1 MDYTQLG
8 RTGLRVSV
16 AGLGCGGSS
25 RLGLG
30 QGRSDSEAAAIV
42 RAAFDQ
48 GVNILDT
55 AMGYGTERAVGMAL
69 ADLPRDEVV
78 VCTKSQVVEDGQQIE
93 ADALRANLDASLR
106 ALGVDHV
113 DVYML
118 HAVRPEHYAHAL
130 ALRETLSRERD
141 AGKIRHIGIT
151 ESGPF
156 DPGHRTLERAT
167 RDPAWEVVMLAFHM
181 MHQNARRV
189 VFPQTRVNGIGTLL
203 MFAVR
208 TIFSRPERL
217 RAAMRDL
224 AAEGKVPEEFAELE
238 EPLAF
243 LVREHGASSV
253 IDAAYRYVRHEPGV
267 DVVLFGTG
275 NREHLQSN
283 IASILRPPLPEAARA
298 RLRELFGHLEG
309 VGLDLPTKSSQ

>member
-1 MDYTQLG
+1 MEYTQLG

-30 QGRSDSEAAAIV
+30 QGRSEQEAAAIV

-48 GVNILDT
+48 GVTFFDT
-55 AMGYGTERAVGMAL
+55 AMAYGTERAVGLAL
-69 ADLPRDEVV
+69 AELPRDEVV
-78 VCTKSQVVEDGQQIE
+78 VATKSQVAADGRLFSAEQ
-93 ADALRANLDASLR
+93 LRANLDASLG
-106 ALGVDHV
+106 ALALDHV

-130 ALRETLSRERD
+130 ELREALLPERD
-141 AGKIRHIGIT
+141 AGKIRHVGIT
-151 ESGPF
+151 ETGPF
-156 DPGHRTLERAT
+156 DPGHVMLEQAT

-181 MHQNARRV
+181 MHQNARAKV
-189 VFPQTRVNGIGTLL
+189 LPQTIANGIGTLL

-208 TIFSRPERL
+208 AIFSRPERL
-217 RAAMRDL
+217 RQAMREL
-224 AAEGKVPEEFAELE
+224 AATGQVPEALAARD
-238 EPLAF
+238 EPLDF
-243 LVREHGASSV
+243 LVREHGASSL

-275 NREHLQSN
+275 DPAHLKSN
-283 IASILRPPLPEAARA
+283 VASILRPPLPDMAQR
-298 RLRELFGHLEG
+298 RLRELFAHLEG
-309 VGLDLPTKSSQ
+309 VGLDLPTRG